1 MINIF
6 IQQSS
11 AFINS
16 LLSDRKKENKTRFA
30 EVSAYISVWNLST
43 LNPYKTK
50 PLMFKH

>member
-16 LLSDRKKENKTRFA
+16 LLPAKKKENKTRFA
-30 EVSAYISVWNLST
+30 EVSTYISVWNLKHSQPLQNET
-43 LNPYKTK
+43 LDV
-50 PLMFKH
+50 